1 MFVFSFGRMILY
13 AGNCTIFVHL
23 PTHNKRTFFITFPFT
38 KVEQC
43 EPLGHENGSLKLQ
56 NAQHDDSD
64 RYQKRKKSKF
74 IQSLNQQPGRV
85 VSTASYSQPY

>member
-1 MFVFSFGRMILY
+1 MLVIAQFLF
-13 AGNCTIFVHL
+13 TL
-23 PTHNKRTFFITFPFT
+23 PTHNKMTFFITFPFT
-38 KVEQC
+38 KVFYDLGIPVEQC
-43 EPLGHENGSLKLQ
+43 EPLGHKNGSLKLQ